1 MHSQNTLKTE
11 PRVTVV
17 NTKTDTLIQV
27 KVNDAKI
34 LLKDVLDKV
43 VCDEMVVKLNDLD
56 SLRIETILYQTNKI
70 EVLENKISN
79 QAMMVG
85 NLEAVL
91 QNKDTELA
99 LLNDIIKKQSREIN
113 KQKVFKIAGFSLALA
128 LPITYL
134 LLNK

>member
-11 PRVTVV
+11 PRVTVI

-56 SLRIETILYQTNKI
+56 SLRIETILYQTSKI
-70 EVLENKISN
+70 EILENKISN

-85 NLEAVL
+85 NLEAVV

-99 LLNDIIKKQSREIN
+99 LLNDIIKKQGREIN
-113 KQKVFKIAGFSLALA
+113 RQKVFKIAGFSLALA

>member
-11 PRVTVV
+11 PRVTVI

-56 SLRIETILYQTNKI
+56 SLRIETILYQTSKI
-70 EVLENKISN
+70 EILENKISN

-85 NLEAVL
+85 NLEAVV
-91 QNKDTELA
+91 QNKDNELA
-99 LLNDIIKKQSREIN
+99 LLNDIIKKQGREIN
-113 KQKVFKIAGFSLALA
+113 RQKVFKIAGFSLALA